1 MLIGVNNV
9 NYSQYKRVSFIFLI
23 MFLILLTSCTP
34 QNETTKINLYSNE
47 IQEMSDS
54 AEIDDNTLII
64 AIASVVSPKESL
76 EKYQG
81 LVGYLEEKLAQP
93 VKVIQK
99 QTYGEVNQLLK
110 DGTAD
115 ITLTCSL
122 AYRIGSKEGYM
133 EGLAAPVV
141 DGENLYQSYI
151 VTNKNNP
158 YDSLDDLKG
167 KRFAFVDPISY
178 SGRLSV
184 LDMLNEKG
192 YMADTFFEK
201 TFYTY
206 SHDYSLLA
214 AANNVVDGAAIDS
227 LLFDQ
232 LLLEQNP
239 DIQNLKIIGKG
250 KLAGTPPIVMKENLD
265 PTLKM
270 KLREVILSLEE
281 DPNGQQILRSLDI
294 DKYADV
300 NESNYKVIDDLIDEF
315 GEQLYETTK

>member
-1 MLIGVNNV
+1 M
-9 NYSQYKRVSFIFLI
+9 NYNLYKRFNLIFLTLI
-23 MFLILLTSCTP
+23 LILLTSCTP
-34 QNETTKINLYSNE
+34 QNGTTKIKLYTNE
-47 IQEMSDS
+47 VQNVSEPSKYGED
-54 AEIDDNTLII
+54 TLII

-81 LVGYLEEKLAQP
+81 LVAYLEEKLGQP

-99 QTYGEVNQLLK
+99 QTYSEVNQLLK
-110 DGTAD
+110 DGNAD

-133 EGLAAPVV
+133 EGLVAPVV
-141 DGENLYQSYI
+141 KGESLYQSYI
-151 VTNKNNP
+151 ITNKNNP

-167 KRFAFVDPISY
+167 KKFAFVDPISY

-192 YMADTFFEK
+192 YKADTFFEK

-239 DIQNLKIIGKG
+239 DVQNLKIIGKG
-250 KLAGTPPIVMKENLD
+250 ELAGTPPIVMKDDLD
-265 PTLKM
+265 PTLKA
-270 KLREVILSLEE
+270 KLRDVILSLEE
-281 DPNGQQILRSLDI
+281 DRNGQKILKSLGI

-300 NESNYKVIDDLIDEF
+300 NENNYKIIDDLIDQF

>member
-1 MLIGVNNV
+1 M
-9 NYSQYKRVSFIFLI
+9 NYNLYKRVSFIVLTMILI
-23 MFLILLTSCTP
+23 FLTSCAP
-34 QNETTKINLYSNE
+34 QNEAKINLYTNE
-47 IQEMSDS
+47 VQESLES
-54 AEIDDNTLII
+54 TVYDDNTLII

-81 LVGYLEEKLAQP
+81 LVAYLEKKLGQP

-133 EGLAAPVV
+133 EGLVAPVIK
-141 DGENLYQSYI
+141 GESLYQSYI
-151 VTNKNNP
+151 VTNKNNS

-214 AANNVVDGAAIDS
+214 ATNNVVDGAAMDS
-227 LLFDQ
+227 LLFNQ

-239 DIQNLKIIGKG
+239 DVLNLKIIGKG
-250 KLAGTPPIVMKENLD
+250 KMAGTPPIVMKKSLD
-265 PTLKM
+265 PALKV
-270 KLREVILSLEE
+270 KLRELILSLEE
-281 DPNGQQILRSLDI
+281 DPNGQQILKSLGI
-294 DKYADV
+294 DKYVDV
-300 NESNYKVIDDLIDEF
+300 NENNYKIIDDLIDQF
-315 GEQLYETTK
+315 GDQLYEPTQ

>member
-1 MLIGVNNV
+1 MILI
-9 NYSQYKRVSFIFLI
+9 F
-23 MFLILLTSCTP
+23 LTSCAP
-34 QNETTKINLYSNE
+34 QNEAKINLYTNE
-47 IQEMSDS
+47 VQESLES
-54 AEIDDNTLII
+54 TVYDDNTLII

-81 LVGYLEEKLAQP
+81 LVAYLEKKLGQP

-133 EGLAAPVV
+133 EGLVAPVIK
-141 DGENLYQSYI
+141 GESLYQSYI
-151 VTNKNNP
+151 VTNKNNS

-214 AANNVVDGAAIDS
+214 ATNNVVDGAAMDS
-227 LLFDQ
+227 LLFNQ

-239 DIQNLKIIGKG
+239 DVLNLKIIGKG
-250 KLAGTPPIVMKENLD
+250 KMAGTPPIVMKKSLD
-265 PTLKM
+265 PALKV
-270 KLREVILSLEE
+270 KLRELILSLEE
-281 DPNGQQILRSLDI
+281 DPNGQQILKSLGI
-294 DKYADV
+294 DKYVDV
-300 NESNYKVIDDLIDEF
+300 NENNYKIIDDLIDQF
-315 GEQLYETTK
+315 GDQLYEPTQ

>member
-1 MLIGVNNV
+1 MV
-9 NYSQYKRVSFIFLI
+9 
-23 MFLILLTSCTP
+23 LILLTSCTP
-34 QNETTKINLYSNE
+34 QNEARKINLYTNE
-47 IQEMSDS
+47 DQERHESTEYD
-54 AEIDDNTLII
+54 ENTLII
-64 AIASVVSPKESL
+64 AIASVVSPKESM

-81 LVGYLEEKLAQP
+81 LVAYLEERLGQP

-99 QTYGEVNQLLK
+99 QTYSEVNELLK
-110 DGTAD
+110 DGMAD

-122 AYRIGSKEGYM
+122 AYRIGSNEGYM

-141 DGENLYQSYI
+141 KGESLYRSYI
-151 VTNKNNP
+151 VTNKNNS

-192 YMADTFFEK
+192 YMEDTFFEK

-239 DIQNLKIIGKG
+239 DVQNLRIIGKG

-265 PTLKM
+265 PTIKE

-281 DPNGQQILRSLDI
+281 DPNGLQILKSLGI

-300 NESNYKVIDDLIDEF
+300 NENNYKIIDDLIDQF
-315 GEQLYETTK
+315 GDQLYETTQ

>member
-1 MLIGVNNV
+1 MIYNP
-9 NYSQYKRVSFIFLI
+9 YKKVSFLFISF
-23 MFLILLTSCTP
+23 MLILLTSCAP
-34 QNETTKINLYSNE
+34 QNDTAKINLYTNE
-47 IQEMSDS
+47 VQDMFKSTEY
-54 AEIDDNTLII
+54 EDNTLII

-81 LVGYLEEKLAQP
+81 LVAYLEEKLGQP

-110 DGTAD
+110 DGIAD

-141 DGENLYQSYI
+141 KRESLYQSYI
-151 VTNKNNP
+151 VTNKDNP

-184 LDMLNEKG
+184 LDMLHEKG

-239 DIQNLKIIGKG
+239 DVQKLKIIGKG
-250 KLAGTPPIVMKENLD
+250 KLAGTPPIVINKNLD
-265 PTLKM
+265 PTLKE
-270 KLREVILSLEE
+270 KLRKVILSLEE
-281 DPNGQQILRSLDI
+281 DQNGQQILRSLSI
-294 DKYADV
+294 DKYLDV
-300 NESNYKVIDDLIDEF
+300 NENNYKVIDDLIVQF
-315 GEQLYETTK
+315 GDQLYETTE